1 MFLTRHHFSC
11 CWVFKASSDV
21 SKSAFCHLA
30 LSCKIFLFATFHQAS
45 CSSSSL
51 VPSPS
56 PFSAQGYYSVIT
68 LADHLWQ
75 LLTTCNVFH
84 SNTTLAKQRL
94 AVRWG
99 WDAVIGSVC
108 LHAGDCFLSVN
119 TNGNETQLSTICFLL
134 CQMWLQ
140 SCKGIFLIHMAEL
153 ASRAVGIK
161 TASCMLRT
169 QSKPLQMSS
178 FLTVFNAA
186 ICVTSGSG
194 CEWQVASDNLSH
206 ADVTPLY
213 QHPVY
218 SDALQDPWWCL
229 NDT

>member
-1 MFLTRHHFSC
+1 MLASQLSVTLLSAARFSFLLRQSFSPSIMLLFLTCAFTLPIQCSRILLCNHISRSFVTAPHNVQC
-11 CWVFKASSDV
+11 V
-21 SKSAFCHLA
+21 SLQHDFGKT
-30 LSCKIFLFATFHQAS
+30 KTGGK
-45 CSSSSL
+45 
-51 VPSPS
+51 V
-56 PFSAQGYYSVIT
+56 
-68 LADHLWQ
+68 
-75 LLTTCNVFH
+75 
-84 SNTTLAKQRL
+84 
-94 AVRWG
+94 G

-134 CQMWLQ
+134 CRMWLQ

-186 ICVTSGSG
+186 ICVTPGSG
-194 CEWQVASDNLSH
+194 CE
-206 ADVTPLY
+206 
-213 QHPVY
+213 
-218 SDALQDPWWCL
+218 
-229 NDT
+229 